1 MEEEVL
7 TTMKGIFMQL
17 RTVLHDSVIEP
28 IRGFLSRLLR
38 GGSTSGQQFCLWLV
52 PSDSGTIRKLRFSAR
67 RGIALLFIASV
78 ITGAALVVAGDY
90 TRVQIARLRETLSF
104 LSLQSEHAELQSET
118 EMLTSRILALREE
131 NRTIELHQLAVLQRL
146 GELNDVLG
154 GLKELALPLDRA
166 TRNPAGTLLGS
177 GEQSQLTDI
186 GGRESD
192 PTSESS
198 VVDTGTDP
206 DDEGT
211 GGFETPLNESLTLEA
226 VRSLNP
232 EELSS
237 FLMNEIDQKIEQF
250 RGVPLGFPGNG
261 HVNSEFGPRRS
272 PFSNRARMHH
282 GVDLALPYGSYVL
295 STAEGTVS
303 SVRRTKSYGL
313 VIDVKHGNG
322 IVTRYAHLSKALVQ
336 RGERI
341 CRGEVLGLVGNSGM
355 STGPHLHYEVRVG
368 GKSVDPLPLML
379 LPSRIELA
387 GLLER

>member
-1 MEEEVL
+1 
-7 TTMKGIFMQL
+7 MQL
-17 RTVLHDSVIEP
+17 RTVLNDSVLGP
-28 IRGFLSRLLR
+28 LRGSLLR
-38 GGSTSGQQFCLWLV
+38 LFRGGAGSGQQFCLWLV

-67 RGIALLFIASV
+67 RGLALLFLASV

-90 TRVQIARLRETLSF
+90 TRVQIARLRETLSL
-104 LSLQSEHAELQSET
+104 LSLQNQHEELQSET
-118 EMLTSRILALREE
+118 EILTSRIIALREE
-131 NRTIELHQLAVLQRL
+131 NRTIESQQLGVLQRL

-154 GLKELALPLDRA
+154 GLSAAGALLDSSQQGGR
-166 TRNPAGTLLGS
+166 
-177 GEQSQLTDI
+177 SQLTDI

-192 PTSESS
+192 TSADSLD
-198 VVDTGTDP
+198 VDTAVDS
-206 DDEGT
+206 DDVGT
-211 GGFETPLNESLTLEA
+211 GGYETPMQERRSQEA
-226 VRSLNP
+226 LRSSNP
-232 EELSS
+232 EELSRV
-237 FLMNEIDQKIEQF
+237 LMNEIDQTIERF

-272 PFSNRARMHH
+272 PFSKRTRMHH

-295 STAEGTVS
+295 STAEGIVS

-313 VIDVKHGNG
+313 VIDVKHGNEV
-322 IVTRYAHLSKALVQ
+322 VTRYAHLSKALVR

-368 GKSVDPLPLML
+368 GKSVDPLPLMV

-387 GLLER
+387 ALLDR

>member
-1 MEEEVL
+1 MH
-7 TTMKGIFMQL
+7 L
-17 RTVLHDSVIEP
+17 RTMLNDTLLKP
-28 IRGFLSRLLR
+28 LRGALSRLFR
-38 GGSTSGQQFCLWLV
+38 GGAGTGQQFCLWLV
-52 PSDSGTIRKLRFSAR
+52 PSDSGTVRKLRFSAR
-67 RGIALLFIASV
+67 RGLALLFIASV

-104 LSLQSEHAELQSET
+104 LSLQSQHEELQSET

-131 NRTIELHQLAVLQRL
+131 NKAIESHQLAVLQRL

-154 GLKELALPLDRA
+154 GLKELALPSDRA
-166 TRNPAGTLLGS
+166 SGNAAGALVGS
-177 GEQSQLTDI
+177 PQHGGQLTDI

-192 PTSESS
+192 PTAEQSD
-198 VVDTGTDP
+198 VDTGVDP
-206 DDEGT
+206 NDEGT
-211 GGFETPLNESLTLEA
+211 GGLETHLQESMTPEA
-226 VRSLNP
+226 LRSLRP

-237 FLMNEIDQKIEQF
+237 LLMSEIDLTIERF

-272 PFSNRARMHH
+272 PFSKRTRMHH

-295 STAEGTVS
+295 STAEGVVS
-303 SVRRTKSYGL
+303 AVRRTKSYGL
-313 VIDVKHGNG
+313 VIDVKHSDK
-322 IVTRYAHLSKALVQ
+322 IVTRYAHLSKALVR
-336 RGERI
+336 RGEQI

-368 GKSVDPLPLML
+368 GKSVDPLPLMV

-387 GLLER
+387 ALLER